1 MASDFY
7 PINLKHLVLDY
18 RILVIGHYASVWL
31 SEDPSHESA
40 SLDTDFPRC
49 FLEFKLS
56 SSAGNVPVIAV
67 PATGHVACIKSAAP
81 SGAWILFNK
90 TNWLWAPDLRVNG
103 LW

>member
-7 PINLKHLVLDY
+7 PINLKHLVVDY

-31 SEDPSHESA
+31 SEDLLHHESA
-40 SLDTDFPRC
+40 SLDTDLARC

-67 PATGHVACIKSAAP
+67 AATGHVACIKSAAP
-81 SGAWILFNK
+81 
-90 TNWLWAPDLRVNG
+90 
-103 LW
+103 